1 VAQGG
6 VTTSYGYDGGGERV
20 RAVSGGVTTIYLEG
34 LWEETLGTG
43 ATVKTHYSF
52 GGQLVAVRNS
62 APASLSY
69 LRGDHLGSVRLAT
82 GTSGAVLN
90 SQAFGPWGE
99 EQAGSGVPQTSTD
112 FTGQQRDPTGLLYYH
127 ARFYDPVLARFI
139 SADTIVPGAGAL
151 TTWPSDATAAG
162 AWAMGGGG

>member
-1 VAQGG
+1 M
-6 VTTSYGYDGGGERV
+6 TL
-20 RAVSGGVTTIYLEG
+20 YLEG
-34 LWEETLGTG
+34 LWEETLGSG

-69 LRGDHLGSVRLAT
+69 LHGDHLSSVRLAT

-112 FTGQQRDPTGLLYYH
+112 FTGQQRDPTGLLYSLSQPLNIAYNELYTTLRGEADDASH
-127 ARFYDPVLARFI
+127 A
-139 SADTIVPGAGAL
+139 
-151 TTWPSDATAAG
+151 
-162 AWAMGGGG
+162 GGCS